1 MESLYHL
8 LTYLRSWIK
17 KAKNKRVINK
27 SDLLNQLSDSF
38 PNFYRRDLDKLI
50 NITLENIRNS
60 LRKGYR
66 VELRDIFILEAKKY
80 KAKYAR
86 NPKTNEKVYVPE
98 KRIVKFKSSL
108 KWAKLINNEE

>member
-1 MESLYHL
+1 M
-8 LTYLRSWIK
+8 
-17 KAKNKRVINK
+17 INK

-86 NPKTNEKVYVPE
+86 N
-98 KRIVKFKSSL
+98 VKNHIIL
-108 KWAKLINNEE
+108 E